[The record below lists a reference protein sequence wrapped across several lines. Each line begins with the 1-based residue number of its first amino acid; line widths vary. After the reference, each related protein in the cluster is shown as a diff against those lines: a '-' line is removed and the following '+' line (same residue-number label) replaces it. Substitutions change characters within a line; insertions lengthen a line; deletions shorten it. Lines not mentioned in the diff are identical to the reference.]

1 MAKLPRSPISEGVT
15 NQYRPVREARA
26 SGADPVGQAMEQAG
40 NAGFEIASRIREAQ
54 IVAEVGK
61 AQNDLRLKLDAAH
74 RELEKDNEAPELLE
88 QKFRERSQDILGE
101 TSGAMSSPLH
111 KRMFEAQSAELVDT
125 YILKTRDLTRTKQ
138 LGNARALASTSLDDL
153 ANVAADPDIGR
164 DVLEQNTENTL
175 AMARRYYEVGV
186 FDAEQFAAAEIK
198 ANDALRVGISVR
210 NESRLEGLMDAGD
223 AVSIAQAR
231 ILMEDEEFR
240 AEILPEKREAIE
252 DALKVKAQA
261 ASAVGKAD
269 ELMAGAGGDYDIAMA
284 EARKI
289 PDVELRLD
297 VESRLTTMKEQDR
310 QGEAL
315 RQDKVRMQGLEP
327 LLNGGDLGSIP
338 SAVMMQADADT
349 KRYWKDYVD
358 QQRSRTQQMATL
370 SAEQKAALKAY
381 ETNVVGA
388 INAVKDSDPDLYNRG
403 PRAWMAEDPALYAQ
417 FVALDGDAK
426 AAIERGIES
435 SRTGG
440 GKVSAADGIYSQLV
454 AGSTTFGVDLTA
466 MKTENPDRYN
476 QVIGALRNAADQ
488 EARALGD
495 GALTVVRRKEIFGTV
510 LSTVYKNEGEMA
522 GFRPFGSPV
531 GPLALAPELNAST
544 EERRRAL
551 DIAALLPRDYR
562 AARAKLLDKG
572 NANPSEMEVATEALS
587 MRAKQ
592 DAKEAPPTF
601 TQGDR

>member
-74 RELEKDNEAPELLE
+74 RELEKDSEPPELLE
-88 QKFRERSQDILGE
+88 QKFRERSQAILGE

-125 YILKTRDLTRTKQ
+125 YVLKTRDLTRTKQ
-138 LGNARALASTSLDDL
+138 LGNARAEALTSLDDL

-210 NESRLEGLMDAGD
+210 NESRLESLMDAGD

-261 ASAVGKAD
+261 ASAVGMAD
-269 ELMAGAGGDYDIAMA
+269 KLMAGAGGDYDAAIV

-289 PDVELRLD
+289 EDVELRLD

-327 LLNGGDLGSIP
+327 LLNGGGLGSIP

-349 KRYWKDYVD
+349 KKYWKDYVD
-358 QQRSRTQQMATL
+358 QQRTRTQQMATL

-381 ETNVVGA
+381 EVNVVGSIKA
-388 INAVKDSDPDLYNRG
+388 MKESDSDLYNRG
-403 PRAWMAEDPALYAQ
+403 PRAWMAESPRLYAQ
-417 FVALDGDAK
+417 YIALDEDAQ
-426 AAIERGIES
+426 AGIEREIES

-440 GKVSAADGIYSQLV
+440 GKASAADGIYSQLV

-466 MKTENPDRYN
+466 MKTENPDRYG

-488 EARALGD
+488 EALALGD
-495 GALTVVRRKEIFGTV
+495 GALTVARRKEIFGTA

-522 GFRPFGSPV
+522 GFRPFGTPV

-562 AARAKLLDKG
+562 AARAKLIDKG

>member
-74 RELEKDNEAPELLE
+74 RELEKDSEPPELLE
-88 QKFRERSQDILGE
+88 QKFRERSQAILGE

-125 YILKTRDLTRTKQ
+125 YVLKTRDLTRTKQ
-138 LGNARALASTSLDDL
+138 LGNARAEALTSLDDL
-153 ANVAADPDIGR
+153 ANVAADADIGR

-175 AMARRYYEVGV
+175 AMARRYYEVGL

-261 ASAVGKAD
+261 ASAVGMAD
-269 ELMAGAGGDYDIAMA
+269 KLMAGAGGDYDAAIV

-289 PDVELRLD
+289 EDVELRLD

-327 LLNGGDLGSIP
+327 LLNGGGLGSIP

-349 KRYWKDYVD
+349 KKYWKDYVD
-358 QQRSRTQQMATL
+358 QQRTRTQQMATL
-370 SAEQKAALKAY
+370 SAEQRAALKAY
-381 ETNVVGA
+381 EVNVVGS
-388 INAVKDSDPDLYNRG
+388 IKAVKDSDPDLYNRG
-403 PRAWMAEDPALYAQ
+403 PRAWMAESPRLYAQ
-417 FVALDGDAK
+417 YIALDEDAQ
-426 AAIERGIES
+426 AGIEREIES

-440 GKVSAADGIYSQLV
+440 GKASAADGIYSQLV

-466 MKTENPDRYN
+466 MKTENPDRYG

-488 EARALGD
+488 EALALGD
-495 GALTVVRRKEIFGTV
+495 GALTVARRKEIFGTV

-522 GFRPFGSPV
+522 GFRPFNTPV

-562 AARAKLLDKG
+562 AARAKLIDKG

>member
-26 SGADPVGQAMEQAG
+26 SGADPVGQAMEGAG

-74 RELEKDNEAPELLE
+74 RELEKDSEPPELLE
-88 QKFRERSQDILGE
+88 QKFRERSQAILGE

-125 YILKTRDLTRTKQ
+125 YVLKTRDLTRTKQ
-138 LGNARALASTSLDDL
+138 LGNARAEALISLDDL

-175 AMARRYYEVGV
+175 AMARKYYEVGV

-210 NESRLEGLMDAGD
+210 NESRLGGLMDAGD

-231 ILMEDEEFR
+231 ILMEDEKFR

-269 ELMAGAGGDYDIAMA
+269 ELMAGAGGDYDAAMA

-327 LLNGGDLGSIP
+327 LLNGGGLGSIP

-349 KRYWKDYVD
+349 KSFWKDYVD
-358 QQRSRTQQMATL
+358 QQRTRTQQMATM
-370 SAEQKAALKAY
+370 SAEMKAALKAY
-381 ETNVVGA
+381 ETNVVGS
-388 INAVKDSDPDLYNRG
+388 IKAVKESDPDLYNRG
-403 PRAWMAEDPALYAQ
+403 PRAWMAESPRLYAQ
-417 FVALDGDAK
+417 YIALDEDAQ
-426 AAIERGIES
+426 AGIEREIES
-435 SRTGG
+435 SRTSG
-440 GKVSAADGIYSQLV
+440 GKVTPADGLYSQLL

-466 MKTENPDRYN
+466 MKTENPDRYD

-495 GALTVVRRKEIFGTV
+495 GALTVMRRKEIFGTV
-510 LSTVYKNEGEMA
+510 LANVYKNEGEMT
-522 GFRPFGSPV
+522 GFRPFGLPV
-531 GPLALAPELNAST
+531 GPVAIAPELNAST

-587 MRAKQ
+587 MRARQ
-592 DAKEAPPTF
+592 EAKEAPPTF

>member
-74 RELEKDNEAPELLE
+74 RELEKDSEPPELLE
-88 QKFRERSQDILGE
+88 QKFRERSQAILGE

-125 YILKTRDLTRTKQ
+125 YVLKTRDLTRTKQ
-138 LGNARALASTSLDDL
+138 LGNARAEALTSLDDL
-153 ANVAADPDIGR
+153 ANVAADADIGR

-175 AMARRYYEVGV
+175 AMARRYYEVGL

-261 ASAVGKAD
+261 ASAVGMAD
-269 ELMAGAGGDYDIAMA
+269 KLMAGAGGDYDAAIV

-289 PDVELRLD
+289 EDVELRLD

-327 LLNGGDLGSIP
+327 LLNGGGLGSIP

-349 KRYWKDYVD
+349 KKYWKDYVD
-358 QQRSRTQQMATL
+358 QQRTRTQQMATL
-370 SAEQKAALKAY
+370 SAEQRAALKAY
-381 ETNVVGA
+381 EVNVVGS
-388 INAVKDSDPDLYNRG
+388 IKAVKDSDPDLYNRG
-403 PRAWMAEDPALYAQ
+403 PRAWMAESPRLYAQ
-417 FVALDGDAK
+417 YIALDEDAQ
-426 AAIERGIES
+426 AGIEREIES

-440 GKVSAADGIYSQLV
+440 GKASAADGIYSQLV

-466 MKTENPDRYN
+466 MKTENPDRYG

-488 EARALGD
+488 EALALGD
-495 GALTVVRRKEIFGTV
+495 GALTVARRKEIFGTV

-522 GFRPFGSPV
+522 GFRPFNTPV